1 MPYIKNAD
9 LPKAVR
15 DALPENVQTIYR
27 NAHNGAGKQYGY
39 ANEIRLSKLAWSA
52 VKREY
57 KQDKDKKWV
66 AREAKAE
73 VPKAGKREYTIDEWV
88 PIARKGQ
95 KIGLNGVFYTVGQD
109 AIDSTKDTWIGANAL
124 INHNNIWEKHEL
136 VDEKVEGE
144 FVYAKLDQDIIN
156 ELNSSETN
164 GISIEAI
171 LTDIDTG
178 GVVHEMIGTGYSL
191 LYGGHK
197 PACTFEMGCASI
209 SSSTSKEFEYDIIQI
224 NNMGSR
230 VKIRTA
236 SIYTDRAKMSTD
248 EIKAYLARE
257 VGHNGEGTFYVY
269 KHDESLRIG
278 DVIDADKKVVHTVVI
293 AVSEKANNIPTNK
306 ANGGL
311 VTAEKQG
318 YVESQKGGGH
328 KDMADKVDKV
338 VYTVEQ
344 LNERVAGALADQKE
358 ADDNALKVA
367 VAEGVE
373 TQKTEDKEV
382 IDGLTKEKE
391 ASDAIIKAQADAA
404 LKERRATFMQR
415 YGAEEGSE
423 VLKQWDAAKTLED
436 SQILTNQLE
445 FPTQQVAGA
454 SSGSAVG
461 SSDNNIQ
468 DRMAKLG
475 IPGIEFTEGK

>member
-52 VKREY
+52 VKRDY
-57 KQDKDKKWV
+57 KQDNTKKWL
-66 AREAKAE
+66 AREGVNAAVQGEDAKGE
-73 VPKAGKREYTIDEWV
+73 THEYTTESWV
-88 PIARKGQ
+88 PIAKEGMDVITRPE
-95 KIGLNGVFYTVGQD
+95 L
-109 AIDSTKDTWIGANAL
+109 AIDDPAQKRYTLSAEAFKAAEGTWLAGNIK
-124 INHNNIWEKHEL
+124 INHGGQWVKHEIL
-136 VDEKVEGE
+136 GEKLEDG
-144 FVYAKLDQDIIN
+144 FLYAKFDQEVID
-156 ELNSSETN
+156 ELNSAET
-164 GISIEAI
+164 
-171 LTDIDTG
+171 TG
-178 GVVHEMIGTGYSL
+178 GSIDALITEHDDNSNALSMVGTGYSL
-191 LYGGHK
+191 TYKGFN
-197 PACTFEMGCASI
+197 PRCTFEMGCAG
-209 SSSTSKEFEYDIIQI
+209 TKDINAQP
-224 NNMGSR
+224 
-230 VKIRTA
+230 VA
-236 SIYTDRAKMSTD
+236 
-248 EIKAYLARE
+248 
-257 VGHNGEGTFYVY
+257 
-269 KHDESLRIG
+269 
-278 DVIDADKKVVHTVVI
+278 
-293 AVSEKANNIPTNK
+293 NIPTNK

-328 KDMADKVDKV
+328 KDMADEEDKV
-338 VYTVEQ
+338 VTYTVEQ